1 MDRNEDDVERDDF
14 TRNAEGRQPGFFT
27 EMWWYLRANRKWWLT
42 PVIVIVVVLGLLVVI
57 GGSGAAPFI
66 YTLF

>member
-1 MDRNEDDVERDDF
+1 MNRRHEDVERDDF
-14 TRNAEGRQPGFFT
+14 ARSAEGRQPGFFM
-27 EMWWYLRANRKWWLT
+27 EMFWYLRTNRKWWLT
-42 PVIVIVVVLGLLVVI
+42 PVIVFVVVLGLLVVI